1 LNPKKSSMNMTNNE
15 PDPISPMIEIIK
27 NSLTA
32 ITDEMGATLK
42 KSSYS
47 PNIKTREDHTCSLFN
62 DRLEMLA
69 QTAHQIGH
77 LGAFPFIVKETM
89 KEHDVNRLEPGDTI
103 ILNDPYRGGTH
114 LPDII
119 LISPIFFNHRPW
131 GFVGNLAHHSD
142 VGGMSPGSMS
152 GTATEIFQEGIR
164 IPSVMYMRKGKV
176 VPDIQKM
183 ILANVRTPEER
194 KGDLAAQIA
203 ANNIGIRRVHE
214 LINRYGLLKLNQ
226 FCDSLIEYCER
237 RMCLEIRKIPD
248 GMYEAEDFM
257 DDDGTTDKPIR
268 VKLCINKRGEDITF
282 DFTGTDEQRLGP
294 CNADYYQT
302 MSLVMYTLRC
312 ITDPDIPQNEGCY
325 RPIRLIVPKGTA
337 LNRRFPAASA
347 AGWEITRR
355 VIDVFCRALKDVMR
369 ESVPAGSNG
378 ALNQFSFGGPMAE
391 RGHYAVYETMGGGF
405 GARYNKDGMDGVH
418 SVSNTKNTP
427 VEEMELSYPVFY
439 RRYSLWPDSEG
450 AGKYRGGI
458 GMMREITFLTDVT
471 VTSIT
476 DRVKFKPWGIGKGE
490 DGSGSEF
497 LIDSPDSSRQMKSK
511 DLQRLSAGDTLC
523 MHTTGGGGYGDSKER
538 NSELVRLD
546 VADEKISPMRA
557 HEKYAWDGNP
567 PENDS

>member
-1 LNPKKSSMNMTNNE
+1 MNVTDDA
-15 PDPISPMIEIIK
+15 PDVSPAMIEIIK

-32 ITDEMGATLK
+32 ITDEMGMALK

-62 DRLEMLA
+62 DSLEMLA

-119 LISPIFFNHRPW
+119 LISPLFYKDRLW

-164 IPSVMYMRKGKV
+164 IPSVIYMRKGKV
-176 VPDIQKM
+176 IPDIQKM

-194 KGDLAAQIA
+194 KGDLSAQVA
-203 ANNIGIRRVHE
+203 ANNIGIRRTLE
-214 LINRYGLLKLNQ
+214 LIDRYGLADLNQ
-226 FCDSLIEYCER
+226 YCDSLIKYCER
-237 RMCLEIRKIPD
+237 RMRSEIRKIPD
-248 GMYEAEDFM
+248 GKYEAEDFM
-257 DDDGTTDKPIR
+257 DDDGTTDEPIR
-268 VKLCINKRGEDITF
+268 VKLCIDKKDEDITF
-282 DFTGTDEQRLGP
+282 DFSGTDEQRMGP

-337 LNRRFPAASA
+337 LNRKFPAASA

-355 VIDVFCRALKDVMR
+355 VIDVFCRALKDVVS

-378 ALNQFSFGGPMAE
+378 ALNQFSFGGPVPE
-391 RGHYAVYETMGGGF
+391 GGG
-405 GARYNKDGMDGVH
+405 
-418 SVSNTKNTP
+418 TP
-427 VEEMELSYPVFY
+427 F
-439 RRYSLWPDSEG
+439 
-450 AGKYRGGI
+450 
-458 GMMREITFLTDVT
+458 T
-471 VTSIT
+471 
-476 DRVKFKPWGIGKGE
+476 KPWAAVLAHDTTRMEWTGYTP
-490 DGSGSEF
+490 
-497 LIDSPDSSRQMKSK
+497 SPTRRIHRSK
-511 DLQRLSAGDTLC
+511 
-523 MHTTGGGGYGDSKER
+523 KW
-538 NSELVRLD
+538 N
-546 VADEKISPMRA
+546 
-557 HEKYAWDGNP
+557 
-567 PENDS
+567 

>member
-1 LNPKKSSMNMTNNE
+1 MNVTNDA
-15 PDPISPMIEIIK
+15 PGVSPAMIEIIK

-32 ITDEMGATLK
+32 ITDEMGMALK

-77 LGAFPFIVKETM
+77 LGAFPFIVKKTM

-119 LISPIFFNHRPW
+119 LISPIFFGGRLW

-176 VPDIQKM
+176 IPDIQKM

-194 KGDLAAQIA
+194 KGDLSAQVA
-203 ANNIGIRRVHE
+203 ANNIGIRRVNE
-214 LINRYGLLKLNQ
+214 LIDQYGLSELNRY
-226 FCDSLIEYCER
+226 CDSLIEYCER
-237 RMCLEIRKIPD
+237 RMRSEIRKIPD
-248 GMYEAEDFM
+248 GTYEAEDFM

-268 VKLCINKRGEDITF
+268 VKLRIDKWDEDITF

-337 LNRRFPAASA
+337 LNREFPAASA

-355 VIDVFCRALKDVMR
+355 VIDVFCRALKEVMR

-378 ALNQFSFGGPMAE
+378 ALNQFSFGGPMPE
-391 RGHYAVYETMGGGF
+391 EGRYAVYETMGGGF

-427 VEEMELSYPVFY
+427 VEEMELNYPVLY

-450 AGKYRGGI
+450 PGKFRGGV

-476 DRVKFKPWGIGKGE
+476 DRVKFKPWGIGKGGE
-490 DGSGSEF
+490 GSGSDF
-497 LIDSPDSSRQMKSK
+497 LIDSIDSPRRMKSK
-511 DLQRLSAGDTLC
+511 DLQRLKAGDTLC

-538 NSELVRLD
+538 DSELVRLD
-546 VADEKISPMRA
+546 VADEKISPGRA
-557 HEKYAWDGNP
+557 REKYDWDGNP
-567 PENDS
+567 PEDDS